1 MKEAL
6 FFPDRKKKLVDAYPE
21 LATKPE
27 FRDLTKPEGDFVWW
41 FACQA
46 SPLNSKETGIKDRFE
61 KARAAFDNSFGPNA
75 DQSVRVKYY
84 NCQFSPEIMQANEVM
99 QRFSPDHRSRA
110 NEAEEQIFKNL
121 LSISKID
128 INNVM
133 YKTVDGVEV
142 FDASSV
148 SSYVTAIQKVR
159 EELPEVIKI
168 REEGFGI
175 NAAVSVDLAS
185 GKTAHEIAL
194 ERRSKTSER

>member
-41 FACQA
+41 FSCQA
-46 SPLNSKETGIKDRFE
+46 SPLNSKENGIKDRFE

-110 NEAEEQIFKNL
+110 NEAVEQIFNNL

>member
-6 FFPDRKKKLVDAYPE
+6 FFPDKKKKIVDAYPE
-21 LATKPE
+21 LAKKPE
-27 FRDLTKPEGDFVWW
+27 FMSLSKEEGDFVWW
-41 FACQA
+41 FSCQA
-46 SPLNSKETGIKDRFE
+46 SPFNTKETGIKDRFD
-61 KARAAFDNSFGPNA
+61 KARAAFDNAFGKNA
-75 DQSVRVKYY
+75 DPGTRVKYY

-99 QRFSPDHRSRA
+99 SRFSPDHRSRA
-110 NEAEEQIFKNL
+110 NEAVEQIFNNL

-133 YKTVDGVEV
+133 FKTVDGVEV

-148 SSYVTAIQKVR
+148 NSYVTAIQKVR

-185 GKTAHEIAL
+185 GKSAHEIAL
-194 ERRSKTSER
+194 ERRSNTTER

>member
-6 FFPDRKKKLVDAYPE
+6 FFPDRKKKIVDAYPE

-27 FRDLTKPEGDFVWW
+27 FIALSKQQGDFVWW
-41 FACQA
+41 FACKA
-46 SPLNSKETGIKDRFE
+46 SPLNNKETEVKDRFE
-61 KARAAFDNSFGPNA
+61 KARKAFDNSFGNNA
-75 DQSVRVKYY
+75 DPDTRVKYY
-84 NCQFSPEIMQANEVM
+84 NCQFPPEIMQANEIM
-99 QRFSPDHRSRA
+99 SRFSPDHRSRA
-110 NEAEEQIFKNL
+110 NEALEQIFNNL

-128 INNVM
+128 IKDVM
-133 YKTVDGVEV
+133 FKIVDGSEV

-159 EELPEVIKI
+159 EELPEVIKM

-185 GKTAHEIAL
+185 GKSAHEIAL
-194 ERRSKTSER
+194 ERRSKNS